1 MWHKRLLNR
10 SSFYV
15 LSTKG
20 VLLIYP
26 DFLGTFEMGDFLAK
40 STC

>member
-1 MWHKRLLNR
+1 MWHKSLLNR
-10 SSFYV
+10 SGFYV

-20 VLLIYP
+20 VLVIYP
-26 DFLGTFEMGDFLAK
+26 DSLGTFERGDFLAK